1 VTQKNLRRVLPSQ
14 RVDAITCE
22 HVDRIFESKN
32 RTVKALDDVTI
43 TVKKGELFGLLGPNG
58 AGKTTLIKILTTLLL
73 PTSGKAHVYGYDV
86 TKDENKIRP
95 IINMVSGGEYSG
107 YGLLTVQENLW
118 MFSQFYGIP
127 GKEANQRIKTLM
139 ERLGIVDMG
148 DRKIRTLST
157 GERQRVSIIRAFMT
171 DPWVVFLDEPT
182 LGLDV
187 ETARLIRR
195 FIQEWLEKDSERTV
209 LLTTHYMMEADELCS
224 RIAII
229 NEGKIVALDTPAGL
243 KNMVKKEISLN
254 IEIFPEIKVDWLN
267 NLEGVIGFNSKDAGG
282 NLNLR
287 VVVAHDA
294 AVGEVLAG
302 INQHGGKISYLSK
315 EEPTLED
322 VFLKLTGRGLE

>member
-1 VTQKNLRRVLPSQ
+1 M
-14 RVDAITCE
+14 
-22 HVDRIFESKN
+22 
-32 RTVKALDDVTI
+32 VKALNDVTI

-73 PTSGKAHVYGYDV
+73 PTSGEAHVYGYDV
-86 TKDENKIRP
+86 TKDETKIRP
-95 IINMVSGGEYSG
+95 IINMVSGGEFSG
-107 YGLLTVQENLW
+107 YGLLTVHENLW

-127 GKEANQRIKTLM
+127 GKEANQRIETLM
-139 ERLGIVDMG
+139 KRLGIVHMG

-157 GERQRVSIIRAFMT
+157 GERQKVSIIRAFMT
-171 DPWVVFLDEPT
+171 DPRVVFLDEPT

-195 FIQEWLEKDSERTV
+195 FIQEWLAQDSQRTV

-229 NEGKIVALDTPAGL
+229 NEGKIVALDTPGNL

-254 IEIFPEIKVDWLN
+254 IEVFPEIRVDWLN
-267 NLEGVIGFNSKDAGG
+267 TLEGVMGFNSRDAGG

-287 VVVAHDA
+287 VVVDNDA
-294 AVGEVLAG
+294 TVGEVLAG
-302 INQHGGKISYLSK
+302 ISQRGGKISYLNK